1 VSTAGITPDAPQAP
15 AFDRHRTRLF
25 GLAYRMLGSI
35 HDAEDVVQDAFLRWQ
50 QADAEALRAP
60 EGWLVAVT
68 TRLAIDRLRR
78 AETERKAYVGDWL
91 PEPLPTATYTALAAD
106 VAVERASDLSVAFLL
121 LLERLAPEERA
132 AFLLRELFDRGYDEI
147 ATILGRTAA
156 ATRQVVHRARE
167 RLRAEGRGRFDVPL
181 ATQQQL
187 VGRFLA
193 ALTADDEAGLL
204 ALLAPDVRLVSD
216 SGGKVSAARKTL
228 RGATK
233 VIRFLVGIQRRWSAL
248 RTHRLASVNGAL
260 AVVTMSG
267 DRVFAIT
274 SFETDGARVL
284 ALYRTLNPDK
294 LRAAEGLATS
304 ARSA

>member
-1 VSTAGITPDAPQAP
+1 MSTGSLAPDSAP
-15 AFDRHRTRLF
+15 FDRHRTRLF

-50 QADAEALRAP
+50 QADPEALRAP

-91 PEPLPTATYTALAAD
+91 PDPLPTSGSYAALAAD
-106 VAVERASDLSVAFLL
+106 VATERVSDLSVAFLL

-132 AFLLRELFDRGYDEI
+132 AFLLREIFDRGYDEI

-167 RLRAEGRGRFDVPL
+167 RVRAEGHGRFDVPL

-187 VGRFLA
+187 LGRFLA
-193 ALTADDEAGLL
+193 ALTADDEVGLL

-228 RGATK
+228 RGAPK
-233 VIRFLVGIQRRWSAL
+233 VIRFLVGIQRRWAAL
-248 RTHRLASVNGAL
+248 RTHHVASVNGAL
-260 AVVTMSG
+260 AVVTMRG

-274 SFETDGARVL
+274 SFETDGARLL

-294 LRAAEGLATS
+294 LRAVDPLTTPAQS
-304 ARSA
+304 A